1 MIFRTNSC
9 TIDTD
14 TCEVRLNGRHTPVE
28 PQVFDLLVLL
38 VTNRH
43 RLVPKD
49 EIVERI
55 WNGRAISD
63 ATLSSRIRA
72 ARKAIGDDG
81 NAQSLIRTVQRR
93 GFRFVGGISIEHGG
107 SESGSPPVA
116 GKIGRSGDVPPEA
129 PELKQEIRY
138 CRTPD
143 GVRLAYARTGDG
155 PPLVKAGNWM
165 NHLEYDWESP
175 VWGHVFRG
183 LARRYSLI
191 RYDARGGGM
200 SDWDV
205 AELSFDAWLCD
216 LETVVDAAGVDRFPL
231 LGISQGCAIS
241 VAYAVRHPE
250 RVSHLILYG
259 GFALGAKKR
268 TPEGKQQR
276 DAITTLVR
284 LGWGQ
289 NNPAFRRMFTEM
301 MIPGATDQQMA
312 FFNELQR
319 RTTTPETAARYFDL
333 TGDFDVT
340 HLVGKVTVP
349 ALVMHTREEAA
360 VPIEAGR
367 QLAAGIPGARFVALP
382 GQNHLFLEHE
392 PAAQRFFEE
401 IELFLGH

>member
-1 MIFRTNSC
+1 MIYCIGAC
-9 TIDTD
+9 TIDTQ
-14 TCEVRLNGRHTPVE
+14 TYEVRLGGRPVSVE
-28 PQVFDLLVLL
+28 PQVFDLLLLL
-38 VTNRH
+38 VTNSH
-43 RLVPKD
+43 RVVTKD
-49 EIVERI
+49 EIIKQI
-55 WNGRAISD
+55 WNGRIVSED
-63 ATLSSRIRA
+63 TLSSRIRA

-81 NAQSLIRTVQRR
+81 KTQRLIQTIQRR
-93 GFRFVGGISIEHGG
+93 GFRFVGSVATQQEESIPKTARAIGG
-107 SESGSPPVA
+107 LQSDSVQGFEPA
-116 GKIGRSGDVPPEA
+116 DQR
-129 PELKQEIRY
+129 QEVRY

-191 RYDARGGGM
+191 RYDARGNGL

-205 AELSFDAWLCD
+205 AELSFDAWLRD
-216 LETVVDAAGVDRFPL
+216 LETVVDVAGVDRFPL
-231 LGISQGCAIS
+231 LGISQGCPIS
-241 VAYAVRHPE
+241 VAYAVRHPK

-259 GFALGAKKR
+259 GYVLGAKKR

-276 DAITTLVR
+276 DAIATLVR

-301 MIPGATDQQMA
+301 MIPGATDEQMA

-319 RTTTPETAARYFDL
+319 RTTTPKTAARYFEL

-340 HLVGKVTVP
+340 HLAGRVTAP
-349 ALVMHTREEAA
+349 TLVMHTRDEAV
-360 VPIEAGR
+360 VPFEAGR
-367 QLAAGIPGARFVALP
+367 ELAASIPGARFVTLP

-392 PAAQRFFEE
+392 PAAQQFFEE
-401 IELFLGH
+401 IKLFLGH